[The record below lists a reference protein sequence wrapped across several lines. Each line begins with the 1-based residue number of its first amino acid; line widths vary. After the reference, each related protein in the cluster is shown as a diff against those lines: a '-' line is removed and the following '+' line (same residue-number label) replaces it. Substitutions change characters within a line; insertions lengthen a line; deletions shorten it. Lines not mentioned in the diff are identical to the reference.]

1 MSFRILHLINRLGA
15 SGAEMMLFNLALKLR
30 DKGVEQEFLTL
41 LHGGSLV
48 TRFREAGFP
57 VEHIGMKQGVP
68 SLGALLKIRKEIAQ
82 RSPDVLFGWLYHSCV
97 AAGLAAPRAVPLI
110 WGIHHAL
117 SNLREEKLLT
127 RFLIKAGPYFKGKVS
142 HYVYVSETSAEHHY
156 EVGYPRENA
165 EVIPNG
171 FDLDRFCRDEDVRA
185 EVRAELGLREE
196 QIVFGSAARF
206 NSNKNQV
213 GLVEA
218 LGGLAAPNA
227 ALLMVGREVDG
238 NNAGLKQVIDA
249 RGLKDRVILLG
260 ERSDMTRLMNG
271 MDVYVSAS
279 KWGESFPLVLGE
291 AMATQVPCISTDL
304 GDCREIVGDTGRVVR
319 PDDVSALRDA
329 MAELCALSPEER
341 AELGRKARRRVE
353 ENYNLDR
360 IADRYLAVCRA
371 VVARKRV

>member
-1 MSFRILHLINRLGA
+1 MRVLHIINRLGA
-15 SGAEMMLFNLALKLR
+15 SGAEMMLFNLALKIR
-30 DKGVEQEFLTL
+30 GKGVEQEFLTL
-41 LHGGSLV
+41 LPGGSLV
-48 TRFREAGFP
+48 SRFREAGFS

-68 SLGALLKIRKEIAQ
+68 SLGALLKIRKQIAQ
-82 RSPDVLFGWLYHSCV
+82 RSPDVIFGWLYHSCV
-97 AAGLAAPRAVPLI
+97 AAGLAAPRGVPLV

-117 SNLREEKLLT
+117 SKLSEEKLLT
-127 RFLIKAGPYFKGKVS
+127 RLLIKAGPYLKRKVS
-142 HYVYVSETSAEHHY
+142 HYVYVSKTSAQHHFA
-156 EVGYPRENA
+156 VGYPRQNA

-171 FDLDRFCRDEDVRA
+171 FDIDRFCRDERLRA
-185 EVRAELGLREE
+185 EVRTELGIRED

-218 LGGLAAPNA
+218 LGGLSAPNA
-227 ALLMVGREVDG
+227 VLLMVGREVDG
-238 NNAGLKQVIDA
+238 NNDELKRMIDA

-304 GDCREIVGDTGRVVR
+304 GDCRDIVGDSGRVVR
-319 PDDVSALRDA
+319 PDDVSALREA
-329 MAELCALSPEER
+329 MAAMCALTAEAR

-360 IADRYLAVCRA
+360 IADRYLEVCRE
-371 VVARKRV
+371 VARKRA

>member
-1 MSFRILHLINRLGA
+1 MRVLHVINRLGA
-15 SGAEMMLFNLALKLR
+15 SGAETMLFSLALKLR
-30 DKGVEQEFLTL
+30 GKGVDQCFMTL
-41 LHGGSLV
+41 MPGGSLV
-48 TRFREAGFP
+48 SRFREAGFP

-68 SLGALLKIRKEIAQ
+68 SLGALIKIRKKIAQ
-82 RSPDVLFGWLYHSCV
+82 GSPDVIFGWLYHSCV
-97 AAGLAAPRAVPLI
+97 AAGLAAPRGVPLV

-117 SNLREEKLLT
+117 SKLSEEKPLT
-127 RFLIKAGPYFKGKVS
+127 RLLIKAGPYFKRKVS
-142 HYVYVSETSAEHHY
+142 HYVYVSETSAQHHFA
-156 EVGYPRENA
+156 VGYPRQNA

-171 FDLDRFCRDEDVRA
+171 FDIDRFCRDERVRA
-185 EVRAELGLREE
+185 EVRTELGIRED

-218 LGGLAAPNA
+218 LGGLSAPNA
-227 ALLMVGREVDG
+227 VLLMVGREVDG
-238 NNAGLKQVIDA
+238 NNDELKRMIDA

-304 GDCREIVGDTGRVVR
+304 GDCRDIVGDSGRVVR
-319 PDDVSALRDA
+319 PDDVSALREA
-329 MAELCALSPEER
+329 MAAMCALTAEAR

-360 IADRYLAVCRA
+360 IADRYLEVCRE
-371 VVARKRV
+371 VARKRA